1 MSHASFWERLVRGTR
16 WTWLAE
22 PYRAALPADLEAT
35 VMGLESRDRLHAKQG
50 RSTARVHFH
59 TGDGPLSV
67 YLKRH
72 YRLPWRSRLAALVD
86 PGGRIPPRRRN
97 GRTSNGPG
105 RWGSTCP
112 RSSPRASGSARGG
125 SCRAS

>member
-22 PYRAALPADLEAT
+22 PYRAALPADLEST

-59 TGDGPLSV
+59 RAKG
-67 YLKRH
+67 R
-72 YRLPWRSRLAALVD
+72 WRS
-86 PGGRIPPRRRN
+86 I
-97 GRTSNGPG
+97 
-105 RWGSTCP
+105 
-112 RSSPRASGSARGG
+112 
-125 SCRAS
+125 